1 MNDHGAGQARL
12 YAARTHPMLNQMR
25 RELDHLVSDAIRS
38 GKAQQL

>member
-1 MNDHGAGQARL
+1 
-12 YAARTHPMLNQMR
+12 MLDQMR